1 MESYDNDTYHEY
13 QRCARELLRICVPT
27 LLAPFVSWELG
38 RCPPKVLFLA
48 LLSPALGLVFP
59 DQPFWRGKSR
69 FWSSRDHN
77 PKGKGYFIA
86 VLSC

>member
-1 MESYDNDTYHEY
+1 M
-13 QRCARELLRICVPT
+13 
-27 LLAPFVSWELG
+27 LAPFVSWELG
-38 RCPPKVLFLA
+38 RCPPKVLFLT

-77 PKGKGYFIA
+77 PKG
-86 VLSC
+86 